1 MIERTTKLL
10 SQQIIKYG
18 ILPNTKRIVASA
30 TEKVQSKISNV
41 QNITT
46 EKYNIVAKKLN
57 DQITIVQDLRD
68 QAVPSAPLPK
78 KIVKWWQWYNQLT
91 GLDTVEAAKR
101 QVITLQDKLFE
112 YQDKRRISSRE
123 FANITEKSKDIMIE
137 LTQTKRDDH
146 KYVYLTKMEHEL
158 ALQQKRILN
167 QLTFL
172 EKEEKDMFTQLAIAT
187 KEYHDSQNLNSQ
199 KYKYLSILASAL
211 IGIVSLISSMILNNQ
226 RIVDVRNT
234 VEKNQEKNEILFQAN
249 ASQLSNLS
257 QTNAK
262 QLSDLT
268 KAVNS
273 LRITLSQPQNI
284 DKGKKNESNTSNIF
298 MTSAKYSVNLL
309 ISGSSYIYRGI
320 YACGSYMAKP
330 FYK

>member
-211 IGIVSLISSMILNNQ
+211 IGIVSLIGSMILNNQ
-226 RIVDVRNT
+226 RIVNVRNT
-234 VEKNQEKNEILFQAN
+234 VEKNQKKNEILFQAN
-249 ASQLSNLS
+249 ASQLF
-257 QTNAK
+257 
-262 QLSDLT
+262 DLT

-273 LRITLSQPQNI
+273 LCITLSQQPQNI

-298 MTSAKYSVNLL
+298 MTSAKYSANLL
-309 ISGSSYIYRGI
+309 ISGSSYIYRGV